1 MMGDLNNDSHWL
13 CLDNNTHW
21 LGLSICTGYYYYVFY
36 LRYMV
41 IMSSKHLNAQYNLRW
56 PDELKEKIAQ
66 SAKEHNRSMNADI
79 VARLEDSFT
88 KHTPDFAITSIIPAY
103 LTGLISKY
111 ETQKIVNLSVLSKIE
126 ATSDEPSIKF
136 LKKEIE
142 RCEILLSEMQVLL
155 KHFKSVYK
163 LEDEN
168 KAP

>member
-1 MMGDLNNDSHWL
+1 
-13 CLDNNTHW
+13 
-21 LGLSICTGYYYYVFY
+21 
-36 LRYMV
+36 
-41 IMSSKHLNAQYNLRW
+41 MSENQRDPQYKLRW
-56 PDELKEKIAQ
+56 SEELREKVTQ

-126 ATSDEPSIKF
+126 ATGDESSIKF

-168 KAP
+168 KTP

>member
-1 MMGDLNNDSHWL
+1 
-13 CLDNNTHW
+13 
-21 LGLSICTGYYYYVFY
+21 
-36 LRYMV
+36 
-41 IMSSKHLNAQYNLRW
+41 MSENQRDPQYKLRW
-56 PDELKEKIAQ
+56 SEELREKVTQ
-66 SAKEHNRSMNADI
+66 SAKEHNRSMNADV

-126 ATSDEPSIKF
+126 ATGDESSIKF

-163 LEDEN
+163 LEDEK

>member
-1 MMGDLNNDSHWL
+1 
-13 CLDNNTHW
+13 
-21 LGLSICTGYYYYVFY
+21 
-36 LRYMV
+36 
-41 IMSSKHLNAQYNLRW
+41 MSENQRDPQYKLRW
-56 PDELKEKIAQ
+56 SEELREKVTQ

-126 ATSDEPSIKF
+126 TTSDESSIKF

-163 LEDEN
+163 LEDEK

>member
-1 MMGDLNNDSHWL
+1 
-13 CLDNNTHW
+13 
-21 LGLSICTGYYYYVFY
+21 
-36 LRYMV
+36 
-41 IMSSKHLNAQYNLRW
+41 MSENQRDPQYKLRW
-56 PDELKEKIAQ
+56 PEELREKVTQ

-126 ATSDEPSIKF
+126 ATSDESSIKF

>member
-1 MMGDLNNDSHWL
+1 
-13 CLDNNTHW
+13 
-21 LGLSICTGYYYYVFY
+21 
-36 LRYMV
+36 
-41 IMSSKHLNAQYNLRW
+41 MSENQRDPQYKLRW
-56 PDELKEKIAQ
+56 SEELREKVTQ
-66 SAKEHNRSMNADI
+66 SAKEHNRSMNADV

-126 ATSDEPSIKF
+126 ATGDESSIKF

-155 KHFKSVYK
+155 KHGGFKRQVQQYK
-163 LEDEN
+163 N
-168 KAP
+168 QP

>member
-1 MMGDLNNDSHWL
+1 
-13 CLDNNTHW
+13 
-21 LGLSICTGYYYYVFY
+21 
-36 LRYMV
+36 
-41 IMSSKHLNAQYNLRW
+41 MSENQRDPQYKLRW
-56 PDELKEKIAQ
+56 SEELRENVTQ
-66 SAKEHNRSMNADI
+66 SAKEHNRSMNADV

-126 ATSDEPSIKF
+126 ATSDESSIKF

>member
-1 MMGDLNNDSHWL
+1 
-13 CLDNNTHW
+13 
-21 LGLSICTGYYYYVFY
+21 
-36 LRYMV
+36 
-41 IMSSKHLNAQYNLRW
+41 MSENQRDPQYKLRW
-56 PDELKEKIAQ
+56 SEELREKVTQ

>member
-1 MMGDLNNDSHWL
+1 
-13 CLDNNTHW
+13 
-21 LGLSICTGYYYYVFY
+21 
-36 LRYMV
+36 
-41 IMSSKHLNAQYNLRW
+41 MSENQRDPQYKLRW
-56 PDELKEKIAQ
+56 SEELREKVTQ

-126 ATSDEPSIKF
+126 ATSDESSIKF

-142 RCEILLSEMQVLL
+142 RCEILLSEMRVLL

>member
-1 MMGDLNNDSHWL
+1 
-13 CLDNNTHW
+13 
-21 LGLSICTGYYYYVFY
+21 
-36 LRYMV
+36 
-41 IMSSKHLNAQYNLRW
+41 MSENQRDPQYKLRW
-56 PDELKEKIAQ
+56 SEELREKVTQ

-126 ATSDEPSIKF
+126 ATSDESSIKF

-155 KHFKSVYK
+155 KHFK
-163 LEDEN
+163 
-168 KAP
+168 AP

>member
-1 MMGDLNNDSHWL
+1 
-13 CLDNNTHW
+13 
-21 LGLSICTGYYYYVFY
+21 
-36 LRYMV
+36 
-41 IMSSKHLNAQYNLRW
+41 MSREDPQLKIRLPL
-56 PDELKEKIAQ
+56 ELKEKITQ
-66 SAKEHNRSMNADI
+66 SAADHGRSINSEV

-126 ATSDEPSIKF
+126 ATSDESSIKF

>member
-1 MMGDLNNDSHWL
+1 
-13 CLDNNTHW
+13 
-21 LGLSICTGYYYYVFY
+21 
-36 LRYMV
+36 
-41 IMSSKHLNAQYNLRW
+41 MSENQRDPQYKLRW
-56 PDELKEKIAQ
+56 SEELRDKVTQ

-126 ATSDEPSIKF
+126 ATSDESSIKF

>member
-1 MMGDLNNDSHWL
+1 
-13 CLDNNTHW
+13 
-21 LGLSICTGYYYYVFY
+21 
-36 LRYMV
+36 
-41 IMSSKHLNAQYNLRW
+41 MSENQRDPQYKLRW
-56 PDELKEKIAQ
+56 SEELREKVTQ

-126 ATSDEPSIKF
+126 ATSDESSIKF

>member
-1 MMGDLNNDSHWL
+1 
-13 CLDNNTHW
+13 
-21 LGLSICTGYYYYVFY
+21 
-36 LRYMV
+36 
-41 IMSSKHLNAQYNLRW
+41 MSENQRDPQYKLRW
-56 PDELKEKIAQ
+56 SEELREKVTQ

-126 ATSDEPSIKF
+126 ATSDESSIKF

-163 LEDEN
+163 LEDEK

>member
-1 MMGDLNNDSHWL
+1 
-13 CLDNNTHW
+13 
-21 LGLSICTGYYYYVFY
+21 
-36 LRYMV
+36 
-41 IMSSKHLNAQYNLRW
+41 MSENQRDPQYKLRW
-56 PDELKEKIAQ
+56 SEELREKVTQ
-66 SAKEHNRSMNADI
+66 SAKEHNRSMNADV

-126 ATSDEPSIKF
+126 ATSDESSIKF

>member
-1 MMGDLNNDSHWL
+1 
-13 CLDNNTHW
+13 
-21 LGLSICTGYYYYVFY
+21 
-36 LRYMV
+36 
-41 IMSSKHLNAQYNLRW
+41 MSENQRDPQYKLRW
-56 PDELKEKIAQ
+56 SEELREKVTQ

-126 ATSDEPSIKF
+126 ATSDESSIKF

-142 RCEILLSEMQVLL
+142 RCEILLSEMHVLL

-163 LEDEN
+163 LEDEK